1 MKSIEIINLKLPG
14 LDQERESLK
23 KSLKINQKTVFTVA
37 EHNEIIKQSLANV
50 SFIRDMYGDIN
61 QSELEKLNDLEFDE
75 LNKNIDLTLCSEQ
88 TYNNYFNAAQNRY
101 VDINGFTPILTSTG
115 IATIGTVTSQCIN
128 SQKQYP
134 NLFINGVKIVTAYG
148 PKYELFDNIEYI
160 RQELIKLNPNMLDDF
175 EYLVLK
181 LNLFPAAKEQYQDI
195 IGARSSFFLNLIF
208 NKQKSTKSNQRRDQI
223 IQFVF
228 GNTTYDNKA
237 DTIIDEAM
245 KLWHDLSSQ
254 DHKKLGVKI
263 GNVSIPYINSILTR
277 MFGMIASLL
286 KLRNNY
292 YS

>member
-1 MKSIEIINLKLPG
+1 MKRIEIINLKLPG